1 MRVIENKLF
10 TYFLLDKK
18 VTKNQDSKSFAKNE
32 LRSTKTNDIHVEAS
46 SIRLLRSTTFIF
58 FTQNILC
65 RLKEQFFLC
74 AKASVI
80 LLMSEEKA
88 QNILCR

>member
-32 LRSTKTNDIHVEAS
+32 
-46 SIRLLRSTTFIF
+46 LRSTTFIF